1 VPRRTDSLLGTVS
14 RGGPPWSPPQTPL
27 ETNLFPTDDSDR
39 VALQQSSPTATATA
53 IETETEIE
61 TAIQQAT
68 ATGAL

>member
-1 VPRRTDSLLGTVS
+1 MPRRTDSLLGTVS
-14 RGGPPWSPPQTPL
+14 RGGPPWSPTQTPL
-27 ETNLFPTDDSDR
+27 SRETNLFPTDDSDR
-39 VALQQSSPTATATA
+39 VALQQSSPTATA